1 MAEKESESE
10 SESMKL
16 GSEELS
22 SEFKTLVSSDDL
34 RSLNHLQHTILG
46 RLQDSNAVLSH
57 FNDFSQHCFTQIS
70 PDMARNTR
78 VLKSIKS
85 DLDYIFLKLRGRTQ
99 RIWMF
104 LNIMLVKLSLV
115 ITVKD

>member
-34 RSLNHLQHTILG
+34 RSLNHLQHTMYVYSSFIYFVSLIFNFRLLIL
-46 RLQDSNAVLSH
+46 LNWIE
-57 FNDFSQHCFTQIS
+57 FQIGKV
-70 PDMARNTR
+70 A
-78 VLKSIKS
+78 
-85 DLDYIFLKLRGRTQ
+85 G
-99 RIWMF
+99 
-104 LNIMLVKLSLV
+104 
-115 ITVKD
+115 